1 MIRRLLKV
9 AVLLIVVITLFGFAY
24 GAVMFSRIRTSA
36 GHDQAQRVDA
46 IIVMGAAQYNGQPSP
61 VLKARLD
68 HAHDLFDRGFANIII
83 TTGGFGPDPNF
94 SEAHVSARYLSEQG
108 IDPSQIVTEQGSGT
122 TYDTVQAASRLM
134 HSNGWKKALVVSD
147 GFHLYRVKEIFADSR
162 VDALTSPAPA
172 SPIEVASTSR
182 IWFTVR
188 EIVLLSAYRLVRL
201 VG

>member
-9 AVLLIVVITLFGFAY
+9 AVLFIALVTLLGVAY
-24 GAVMFSRIRTSA
+24 GAVMFSRIRMSA
-36 GHDQAQRVDA
+36 GEDQAQAVDA

-68 HAHDLFDRGFANIII
+68 HAYDLFDRGLANIII

-172 SPIEVASTSR
+172 SPIEMASTSR
-182 IWFTVR
+182 IWFSLR
-188 EIVLLSAYRLVRL
+188 EIVLLSVYRVVRL

>member
-9 AVLLIVVITLFGFAY
+9 AVLFIALVTLLGVAY
-24 GAVMFSRIRTSA
+24 GAVMFSRIRMSA
-36 GHDQAQRVDA
+36 GEDQAQPVDA

-68 HAHDLFDRGFANIII
+68 HAYDLFDRGLANIII

-122 TYDTVQAASRLM
+122 TYDTVQAASRLK

-172 SPIEVASTSR
+172 SPIEMASTSR
-182 IWFTVR
+182 IWFSLR
-188 EIVLLSAYRLVRL
+188 EIVLVSVYRVVRL

>member
-1 MIRRLLKV
+1 MIRRLLKL
-9 AVLLIVVITLFGFAY
+9 AVLLIVFVTLLGVGY
-24 GAVMFSRIRTSA
+24 GAVVFSRIRTSA
-36 GHDQAQRVDA
+36 GVDEAQPVDA
-46 IIVMGAAQYNGQPSP
+46 IIVMGAAQYNGKPSP

-68 HAHDLFDRGFANIII
+68 HAYDLFDRGLANIII

-94 SEAHVSARYLSEQG
+94 SEAHVSARYLSERG
-108 IDPSQIVTEQGSGT
+108 VDPSQIVTEQGSGT

-147 GFHLYRVKEIFADSR
+147 GFHLYRVKEMFADSR

-172 SPIEVASTSR
+172 SPIEMASTSR
-182 IWFTVR
+182 IWFSLR

>member
-1 MIRRLLKV
+1 MIRRLVKL
-9 AVLLIVVITLFGFAY
+9 AVLLIIFVTLLGVGY
-24 GAVMFSRIRTSA
+24 GAVVFSHIRRSA
-36 GHDQAQRVDA
+36 GLDQAQLVDA
-46 IIVMGAAQYNGQPSP
+46 IIVMGAAQYNGKPSS

-68 HAHDLFDRGFANIII
+68 HAFDLFDRGLANIII

-94 SEAHVSARYLSEQG
+94 SEAHVSARYLSERG
-108 IDPSQIVTEQGSGT
+108 VDPSQIVTEQGSGT

-172 SPIEVASTSR
+172 SPIEMASTSR
-182 IWFTVR
+182 IWFSLR
-188 EIVLLSAYRLVRL
+188 EIVLLSVYRLVRL

>member
-1 MIRRLLKV
+1 MIRRLLKL
-9 AVLLIVVITLFGFAY
+9 AILLIVFVTLLGIGY
-24 GAVMFSRIRTSA
+24 GAVVFSRIRTSA
-36 GHDQAQRVDA
+36 GVDEARLVDA
-46 IIVMGAAQYNGQPSP
+46 IIVMGAAQYNGKPSP

-68 HAHDLFDRGFANIII
+68 HAYDLFDRGLANIII

-94 SEAHVSARYLSEQG
+94 SEAHVSARYLSERG
-108 IDPSQIVTEQGSGT
+108 VDPSQILTEQGSGT

-162 VDALTSPAPA
+162 VDALTSPAPT
-172 SPIEVASTSR
+172 SPIEMASTSR
-182 IWFTVR
+182 IWFSLR

>member
-1 MIRRLLKV
+1 M
-9 AVLLIVVITLFGFAY
+9 
-24 GAVMFSRIRTSA
+24 
-36 GHDQAQRVDA
+36 
-46 IIVMGAAQYNGQPSP
+46 
-61 VLKARLD
+61 LKARLD
-68 HAHDLFDRGFANIII
+68 HAFDLFDRGLANIII

-94 SEAHVSARYLSEQG
+94 SEAHVSARYLSERG
-108 IDPSQIVTEQGSGT
+108 VDPPQIVTEQGSGT

-172 SPIEVASTSR
+172 SPIEMASTSR
-182 IWFTVR
+182 IWFSLR
-188 EIVLLSAYRLVRL
+188 EIVLLSVYRLVRL